1 MKKKQ
6 ILKSGIAFKITA
18 SIVFTSIIVAL
29 LIGGVSIIYSR
40 NVVKEQSR
48 EILMKTSES
57 KSAEFNSTIITI
69 ENSVEGLSTILS
81 TSLNL
86 EQFKKDK
93 SYINGYEENIQ
104 NIIKNF
110 GQATSGNMSTYFYL
124 NPELTGEVHGAWYAD
139 TENNKNF
146 VAQPLEA
153 IESFTSDNKNMEWY
167 YKPISEG
174 KSLWLEP
181 YEDPNLKIYMISYVK
196 PIYQGQTLIGVLGMD
211 INFDYFKE
219 AVSLTKVFDSGYATL
234 LNENYDVLVSPTL
247 NQGDN
252 FATVENGSLKTITEE
267 LSKGNSG
274 VIDYN
279 FRDVDKTLAYN
290 KLSNG
295 FIFMINVP
303 ESEILANMNKLTM
316 IVGSLTLFGVL
327 VSVVVAQIMS
337 RRITLPI
344 LKVTEVVDKTSRLD
358 LTKDESLKG
367 ILTQDDEIGVMV
379 NAITNM
385 RNLLGN
391 IVENLKGYST
401 LTAEYA
407 QGFVVVTKDVSES
420 LNSISDAA
428 EDLAN
433 GSSQQASLT
442 QEGLSKLLE
451 LSDEIDRVIKS
462 TNVVKES
469 LSNTTK
475 SNENAVSSIDN
486 LQVQFNANNELT
498 KEVTVSIELL
508 ANKSGTI
515 GEIINTIKY
524 IAEQTNLLAL
534 NAAIEAARAGE
545 QGKGFAVVAEEIRKL
560 SEQTSDSTKD
570 IEKIIKEIQID
581 INNAKYKIDN
591 SNELLE
597 GSNEALLMTS
607 EAFDTINNEIKK
619 SFSHITS
626 LINGVENMS
635 KSKNVVVGNIQ
646 ELSAIIEESAAA
658 TEEVAAMVENQHN
671 TIESICETSDKLN
684 ELATKL
690 DGAVKDFKI

>member
-6 ILKSGIAFKITA
+6 LIKSGIAFKITA
-18 SIVFTSIIVAL
+18 SIVVTSIIVAL

-40 NVVKEQSR
+40 NIVKEQSR

-86 EQFKKDK
+86 EQLKKDK
-93 SYINGYEENIQ
+93 SYINGYEGNIQ
-104 NIIKNF
+104 DIIKNF

-146 VAQPLEA
+146 VAQPLES
-153 IESFTSDNKNMEWY
+153 IESFTPDNEDMKWY
-167 YKPISEG
+167 YKPINEG

-196 PIYQGQTLIGVLGMD
+196 AIYQGQTLIGVLGMD

-219 AVSLTKVFDSGYATL
+219 TVSSTKVFDSGYATL
-234 LNENYDVLVSPTL
+234 LNENYDVLFSPALT
-247 NQGDN
+247 QGDN
-252 FATVENGSLKTITEE
+252 FATVENGSLKSVTEE
-267 LSKGNSG
+267 IGKDKSG
-274 VIDYN
+274 IVDYN
-279 FRDVDKTLAYN
+279 FKGVDKTLAYN

-295 FIFMINVP
+295 YIFMVNVP

-316 IVGSLTLFGVL
+316 IVGSLTLFGVMISMV
-327 VSVVVAQIMS
+327 VSQIMS

-344 LKVTEVVDKTSRLD
+344 LKVTEVIDKTSKLD

-367 ILTQDDEIGVMV
+367 ISTQDDEIGVMV

-428 EDLAN
+428 DDLAN
-433 GSSQQASLT
+433 GSSQQANLT

-451 LSDEIDRVIKS
+451 LSDEIDSIINS
-462 TNVVKES
+462 TNIVKEA

-475 SNENAVSSIDN
+475 SNENAISSIDN
-486 LQVQFNANNELT
+486 LQVQFNANNEVT

-515 GEIINTIKY
+515 GQIINTIKY

-597 GSNEALLMTS
+597 GSNEALLMTN
-607 EAFDTINNEIKK
+607 EAFNAINNEIEK

-626 LINGVENMS
+626 LISGVENMS
-635 KSKNVVVGNIQ
+635 KSKNVVVDNIQ
-646 ELSAIIEESAAA
+646 ELSAIIEESTAA
-658 TEEVAAMVENQHN
+658 TEEVAALVENQHN

-684 ELATKL
+684 ELAIKL
-690 DGAVKDFKI
+690 DESVKDFKI